1 VLAPP
6 LTIAQEWERDHHW
19 EDGTT
24 VPRSSSD
31 EWDYV
36 WKQAAVEGRGGVP
49 GFDEGHAGMKI
60 ADFRQLFVKLVAT
73 VGGSTKLIPTM
84 QEVAACRIY
93 TGPAHAKINS
103 FMRMVSDGDAGRSAV
118 TDPHIIAPVGRERAW
133 AALALSRRPAR
144 GCHIQLHCP
153 PSCER
158 HQ

>member
-1 VLAPP
+1 VHVGACWIGKLTEPTHVSFLSLPRYGNRLSHNRGIADIVLAPP

-103 FMRMVSDGDAGRSAV
+103 FMRMVSDGDAGRS
-118 TDPHIIAPVGRERAW
+118 W
-133 AALALSRRPAR
+133 F
-144 GCHIQLHCP
+144 
-153 PSCER
+153 
-158 HQ
+158 